1 MGSPIYL
8 STWWSLSSN
17 RVQIKRLLP
26 MLINIAHLS
35 TGLLLSCCLLMF
47 VVKLEGAIRSAGG
60 PAHDMAPN
68 DLPMILS
75 NLAQR

>member
-1 MGSPIYL
+1 
-8 STWWSLSSN
+8 
-17 RVQIKRLLP
+17 